1 MSIISSTHQFNK
13 LEKNSVAMAG
23 QRLVRLIAKANRE
36 GKYASEHLNESLCV
50 SIPRISDEAIV
61 KVIDKLIPHIVRMC
75 EDAQDKIIREY
86 RIESGRNE
94 VQESVF
100 DIDAVVGFLAADAA
114 GDRVTKEYLA
124 EWFSSSYASIATNWI
139 KAISNGDIS
148 DELIETKCN
157 VLRDMFA
164 GWASPKYSPNIP
176 SLKAIV
182 RFATYTVDQDCADS
196 RMESIAEK
204 AAKMLEKK
212 EAELSVDAL
221 GF

>member
-13 LEKNSVAMAG
+13 LEKNSTAMAG
-23 QRLVRLIAKANRE
+23 QRLVRLIAKANRD

-61 KVIDKLIPHIVRMC
+61 NVIDRLIPHIVRMC

-124 EWFSSSYASIATNWI
+124 EWFSASYATVAVEWI
-139 KAISNGDIS
+139 KAISGGAMN
-148 DELIETKCN
+148 DELIETKCT

-176 SLKAIV
+176 SLKAII
-182 RFATYTVDQDCADS
+182 RFATYTVSQDCADS
-196 RMESIAEK
+196 RMESIIDRAN
-204 AAKMLEKK
+204 KMLAKK
-212 EAELSVDAL
+212 EQELSTDAL

>member
-1 MSIISSTHQFNK
+1 MSIISNTHQFNK
-13 LEKNSVAMAG
+13 LEKNSTALSG
-23 QRLVRLIAKANRE
+23 QRLVRLIAKANRD

-50 SIPRISDEAIV
+50 SIPRISDESIV
-61 KVIDKLIPHIVRMC
+61 NVIDRLIPHIVRMC

-94 VQESVF
+94 VMESVF

-124 EWFSSSYASIATNWI
+124 EWFATSYAGVATEWI
-139 KAISNGDIS
+139 KTISGGNMN
-148 DELIETKCN
+148 DELIETKCS

-176 SLKAIV
+176 SLKAII
-182 RFATYTVDQDCADS
+182 RFATYCVDSDCADS
-196 RMESIAEK
+196 RMESIVNK
-204 AAKMLEKK
+204 AATMLDKK
-212 EAELSVDAL
+212 EKELSTDAL

>member
-50 SIPRISDEAIV
+50 SIPRIADEAIV
-61 KVIDKLIPHIVRMC
+61 EVIDKLIPHIVRMC

-94 VQESVF
+94 VQDTVISM
-100 DIDAVVGFLAADAA
+100 DAIVGFLAADAA

-124 EWFSSSYASIATNWI
+124 EWFTSSYAPVAAEWI
-139 KAISNGDIS
+139 KAVSNGDMN
-148 DELIETKCN
+148 DELITAKCD

-176 SLKAIV
+176 SLRAML
-182 RFATYTVDQDCADS
+182 RFATYTVSQDCADS
-196 RMESIAEK
+196 RMDTLHERAS
-204 AAKMLEKK
+204 KMLEKK
-212 EAELSVDAL
+212 EQELSVDAL